1 LLRDYIFGWTTPLAR
16 VVVGFVF
23 GVLLAVLGGLLA
35 AFFNVLTEFPWELAV
50 HKNIVLVGI
59 GLGAGAGAYLA
70 WMSPSF
76 NPLLRLGVLLLVL
89 LGSNAGAYI
98 GHFYGPGVDPDDFR
112 ELFAIDSTIHLA
124 AAAGGIIVSTT
135 VGLLSQV
142 RRPDRLKSRILNMP
156 LKFRD

>member
-1 LLRDYIFGWTTPLAR
+1 MLRGYISVLITPVVR
-16 VVVGFVF
+16 VLVGFVF

-35 AFFNVLTEFPWELAV
+35 AFFNVLSEFPWDLVV

-70 WMSPSF
+70 WMNLGD
-76 NPLLRLGVLLLVL
+76 NPLLELPVLLLVL
-89 LGSNAGAYI
+89 LGSIAGSYI
-98 GHFYGPGVDPDDFR
+98 GHIYGPGVDPDDFR

-124 AAAGGIIVSTT
+124 AAAGGIIVATT
-135 VGLLSQV
+135 LGLFRQG
-142 RRPDRLKSRILNMP
+142 RRPNRLKSRILSMP

>member
-1 LLRDYIFGWTTPLAR
+1 MFRAIFSAWTVPLAR
-16 VVVGFVF
+16 VLLGFIF

-35 AFFNVLTEFPWELAV
+35 SFFNVLSELPWGLAV

-70 WMSPSF
+70 WMNSSF
-76 NPLLRLGVLLLVL
+76 HLPLRLGILLLVL
-89 LGSNAGAYI
+89 LGSIAGTYI
-98 GHFYGPGVDPDDFR
+98 GHNYGPGVDPDDFR

-124 AAAGGIIVSTT
+124 AAAGGIIVATI

-142 RRPDRLKSRILNMP
+142 RTPNRIKSRVLSMP